1 MGFSGSGGLAASS
14 SNCCCGR
21 RGGRR
26 RVSHSEKRGCPHPYE
41 TLCGAATEAETAMA
55 EGFLRDMGR
64 LSLRRDGER
73 EESCVTSPATQAR
86 GCPAPGTRPHAG
98 GLVLF
103 RHGG

>member
-26 RVSHSEKRGCPHPYE
+26 RVSHSKKRSHPCPHE
-41 TLCGAATEAETAMA
+41 TLCGAVTEGETAMV
-55 EGFLRDMGR
+55 GDFLRDTGR
-64 LSLRRDGER
+64 LGLGRDGER
-73 EESCVTSPATQAR
+73 EESSQQPRHASAALACPRHRPCAR
-86 GCPAPGTRPHAG
+86 GSVC
-98 GLVLF
+98 F